1 MDENNRLCLEY
12 DSKKEELA
20 AAIKSTL
27 DLNAMQTQLER
38 IKAMAEEIQA
48 IKITAAATQPVKST
62 PQISAAL
69 QAAKDAVAEFGA
81 DSTEAKMAWETLEEI
96 SSSGLANSI
105 GKRMDDECLVETA
118 MEACMALDEL
128 NRVMNLDKTKNDSGL
143 NA

>member
-1 MDENNRLCLEY
+1 MEY

-20 AAIKSTL
+20 EAIKSTF

-38 IKAMAEEIQA
+38 VRTMAEEIQA
-48 IKITAAATQPVKST
+48 IKISAAVPQPVKST

-69 QAAKDAVAEFGA
+69 QSAKDAVAEHGA
-81 DSTEAKMAWETLEEI
+81 DSSEAKMAWEELEEI
-96 SSSGLANSI
+96 ASSGLSNSI
-105 GKRMDDECLVETA
+105 GKRMDEECLVETA

-128 NRVMNLDKTKNDSGL
+128 SRVLNLEKAKAESGL